1 MAADDPLRKIPP
13 EPDPSDDIE
22 ILEVVGLDED
32 GAPVVS
38 EEDADEAGAD
48 DVEVVF
54 EDAAPEGGLPAPAS
68 PPEDAVLRERI
79 LRLQADFDNFK
90 KRIER
95 ERLDHLRHATGDLVT
110 RLLPVLDNFERAV
123 ASARPGGSDPVLHGV
138 LLIHKQF
145 LDELKKEGLRPMD
158 GVGEPF
164 DPTLHEAVA
173 TDPDAAAAPNTVTH
187 VFQRGY
193 FFHDRV
199 LRPALV
205 RVSVDVT
212 IDAIADGGTK
222 ES

>member
-1 MAADDPLRKIPP
+1 MAADDPLRRIPP

-22 ILEVVGLDED
+22 ILEVVGLDDEPED
-32 GAPVVS
+32 DV
-38 EEDADEAGAD
+38 ED

-54 EDAAPEGGLPAPAS
+54 DEPALDAGERPAPPAPPSEDAA
-68 PPEDAVLRERI
+68 LRERI
-79 LRLQADFDNFK
+79 LRLQADFENFK
-90 KRIER
+90 KRIDR
-95 ERLDHLRHATGDLVT
+95 ERIDHLRHATGELVF

-123 ASARPGGSDPVLHGV
+123 AVARPGGPDPVLDGV

-145 LDELKKEGLRPMD
+145 MDELKREGLRPMD

-173 TDPDAAAAPNTVTH
+173 TDPDPAAPPNTVTH

-205 RVSVDVT
+205 RVGVEVSH
-212 IDAIADGGTK
+212 DARAEGEAK

>member
-1 MAADDPLRKIPP
+1 MAADDPMRKIPP
-13 EPDPSDDIE
+13 EPDASDDIE

-32 GAPVVS
+32 GAPVVL
-38 EEDADEAGAD
+38 EADIDEAGAD

-54 EDAAPEGGLPAPAS
+54 EEGAPEVAEPAPAA
-68 PPEDAVLRERI
+68 PAEDALLRERI

-90 KRIER
+90 KRIDR
-95 ERLDHLRHATGDLVT
+95 ERLDHLRHATGELVT

-123 ASARPGGSDPVLHGV
+123 ASARPGGSDAVLDGV

-158 GVGEPF
+158 GVGQPF

-173 TDPDAAAAPNTVTH
+173 TDPDPAAAPNTVTH

-205 RVSVDVT
+205 RVSVDVSL
-212 IDAIADGGTK
+212 DALADGGSK

>member
-22 ILEVVGLDED
+22 ILEVVGLDDE
-32 GAPVVS
+32 P
-38 EEDADEAGAD
+38 EDAAAD

-54 EDAAPEGGLPAPAS
+54 EEPSLDVPDRPAPA
-68 PPEDAVLRERI
+68 PPSEDAALRERI
-79 LRLQADFDNFK
+79 LRLQADFENFK
-90 KRIER
+90 KRIDR
-95 ERLDHLRHATGDLVT
+95 ERVDHLRHATGDLVT

-123 ASARPGGSDPVLHGV
+123 ASARPGDSDPVLNGV

-145 LDELKKEGLRPMD
+145 LDELKREGLRPME

-173 TDPDAAAAPNTVTH
+173 TDPDAEAPPNTVTH

-205 RVSVDVT
+205 RVRVDGSH
-212 IDAIADGGTK
+212 DARAEGGAK